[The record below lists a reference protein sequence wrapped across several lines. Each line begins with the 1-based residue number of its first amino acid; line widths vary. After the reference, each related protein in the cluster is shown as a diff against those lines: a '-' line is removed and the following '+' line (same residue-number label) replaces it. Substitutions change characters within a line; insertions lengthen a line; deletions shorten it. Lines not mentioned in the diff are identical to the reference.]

1 MSYNL
6 ELEGKRKAIKAIL
19 LEIDPALSPRAT
31 NFIAVDIL
39 ESVNWDDPSIAGRE
53 LNWVVEKFYECNY
66 LHAGWC

>member
-31 NFIAVDIL
+31 DFIAVDIL
-39 ESVNWDDPSIAGRE
+39 ESVNWDDPNLACRE
-53 LNWVVEKFYECNY
+53 LSWIVEKFYAY
-66 LHAGWC
+66 HYRHAGWC